1 MFAIGAIACRLGARV
16 DEIEQRV
23 TMPVVLLG
31 ILGVGALVLGIVA
44 IVTGAQ
50 WALLTLAMVLVTLWA
65 GTTLRHAATPPRPIA
80 VH

>member
-1 MFAIGAIACRLGARV
+1 
-16 DEIEQRV
+16 
-23 TMPVVLLG
+23 MPVVLLG

-65 GTTLRHAATPPRPIA
+65 GTTLRHAATPPRAIA